1 MESIFYYRTSIIEF
15 VSFKRA
21 IVAPTIRRLF
31 HTRDRVYKILIY
43 VYTYVLRRV
52 SFLARGTRSKSYD
65 RTRNTFRRIRENQ
78 RNPSKFF
85 FRRKNTT
92 RCFPI
97 SLDPFSKDRRNFVNR
112 SRAFLYRWLHRTLL
126 PTTSYTLRRTST
138 PANRESLVFG

>member
-97 SLDPFSKDRRNFVNR
+97 SKDRETLSIEAALFYTGGCIVR
-112 SRAFLYRWLHRTLL
+112 SFQQPLTR
-126 PTTSYTLRRTST
+126 SVELRLQLI
-138 PANRESLVFG
+138 EKV